1 MKKNYEEDQK
11 RENSRD
17 NSKKQEESGTKGGTT
32 TTMTSYGKKMIV
44 TRILPKGGNR
54 ENDRRRFETKT
65 HESRERDRG
74 RAATEDSRG

>member
-1 MKKNYEEDQK
+1 MKRTKKERTAETTQ
-11 RENSRD
+11 
-17 NSKKQEESGTKGGTT
+17 KKQEESGTKGGTT